1 MRFRSVR
8 LFQCFFSA
16 LLSARAI
23 SGEIEAPGFDIPTTG
38 AFNPALRSFDDTLV
52 AFMKRHA
59 IPGGALAIIQDGK
72 LIYARG
78 YGFAD
83 REQKTPVLPTSLF
96 RLASVSKPITSA
108 AVMTLVD
115 SRKLDLDAK
124 VVALLGWEPFLKAGT
139 AEDPRI
145 RDITVRHLLQHSG
158 GWDRGKS
165 GDIIFKHFQ
174 IAADMGIPSP
184 PDHASLIRWGL
195 GQPLDFAP
203 GSKFAY
209 SNFGYCVLGRV
220 IEKVSGQRYED
231 YVRKHVLAPMG
242 IDDMRIGEGRQR
254 ERKEH
259 EVCYYDPQNTLARNV
274 FSGDGPDLVPLP
286 YGFASP
292 QTMDAHGGWIASAVD
307 LARFAAALDRPGAQ
321 PVLSAE
327 SAALLYA
334 RPVPPLG
341 LNPDQSP
348 ADVYYGMGWSVR
360 LLGKTGK
367 INVWHNG
374 AMPGTSTLLVR
385 LASGRSWAVLFNQ
398 RFDGKGTDDID
409 PLLHQA
415 AAKVTVWPT
424 ADLFESYR
432 IGAQKR

>member
-1 MRFRSVR
+1 MRYNSM
-8 LFQCFFSA
+8 QFSLWIFA
-16 LLSARAI
+16 SLSLSRAF
-23 SGEIEAPGFDIPTTG
+23 SGEPDAPEFDIPTTG
-38 AFNPALRSFDDTLV
+38 AFIPTLHSFDDTLV

-59 IPGGALAIIQDGK
+59 IPGGALAVVQDGK

-108 AVMTLVD
+108 AVMTLVE
-115 SRKLDLDAK
+115 RGKLDLDAK
-124 VVALLGWEPFLKAGT
+124 VVALLGVEPFLKAGT
-139 AEDPRI
+139 KEDPRI
-145 RDITVRHLLQHSG
+145 RDISVRNLLQHAG

-165 GDIIFKHFQ
+165 GDIMFKHFQ
-174 IAADMGIPSP
+174 IAADMGISSP

-195 GQPLDFAP
+195 GQTLDFAP
-203 GSKFAY
+203 GQKYAY

-220 IEKVSGQRYED
+220 IEKASGQRYED
-231 YVRKHVLAPMG
+231 YVREHVLAPMG
-242 IDDMRIGEGRQR
+242 IHDMRIGEGRQR
-254 ERKEH
+254 ERKDR
-259 EVCYYDPQNTLARNV
+259 EVCYYDAQNTLGRNV
-274 FSGDGPDLVPLP
+274 FSGDGPDRVPLP

-307 LARFAAALDRPGAQ
+307 LARFAAALDRPGAK

-334 RPVPPLG
+334 RPEPPLG
-341 LNPDQSP
+341 LNADRSP
-348 ADVYYGMGWSVR
+348 ADVFYGMGWNVR
-360 LLGKTGK
+360 MLGKTGK

-385 LASGRSWAVLFNQ
+385 LANGRSWVVLFNQ
-398 RFDGKGTDDID
+398 RTDGKGADDID
-409 PLLHQA
+409 PLLHAA
-415 AAKVTVWPT
+415 AAKVTQWPT
-424 ADLFESYR
+424 ADLFETYWS
-432 IGAQKR
+432 GAQK